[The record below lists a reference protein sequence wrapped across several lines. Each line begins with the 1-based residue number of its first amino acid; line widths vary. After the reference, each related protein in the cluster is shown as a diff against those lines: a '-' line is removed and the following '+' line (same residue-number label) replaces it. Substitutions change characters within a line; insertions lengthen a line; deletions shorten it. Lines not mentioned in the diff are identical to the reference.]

1 MKYTLLVDYGK
12 PYEEQIN
19 TDEEL
24 KKELA
29 KLRKMALTE
38 DYAYFDINVLNDKG
52 EDITESKHI
61 QAIFKEAEQ

>member
-19 TDEEL
+19 TDKEL

-29 KLRKMALTE
+29 KLRHMALTE

-52 EDITESKHI
+52 EDITKTKYI
-61 QAIFKEAEQ
+61 QAIFKEAEE